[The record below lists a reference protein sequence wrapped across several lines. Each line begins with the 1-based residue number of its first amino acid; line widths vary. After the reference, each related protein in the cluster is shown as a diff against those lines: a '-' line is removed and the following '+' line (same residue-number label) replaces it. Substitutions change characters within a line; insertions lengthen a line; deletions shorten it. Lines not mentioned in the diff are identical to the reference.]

1 MNKKY
6 LFFIL
11 MICSFMFLSSCFSNQ
26 SNETATSSNLTV
38 GEVKRQIVKDKTSQS
53 EILQLFGSPNMV
65 TKNKDGNEV
74 WAYNKM
80 SYQTNASASS
90 GTLIFLGGSQAMS
103 SAATKSFDLIITFNN
118 KDIVKDYNMVYSSY

>member
-1 MNKKY
+1 
-6 LFFIL
+6 
-11 MICSFMFLSSCFSNQ
+11 MFLSSCFSNQ